1 MIIVEGPDGSG
12 KSTLVNKLAQEL
24 RLPVADKVVSA
35 DLQAMTDLVK
45 WTEDNVA
52 RGFQPTI
59 FDRHRLI
66 SEPIYGPILKP
77 RQDEHFCDSGWL
89 SQQLWLFYGC
99 KPIIIYCLPD
109 IRTVRENVAREDT
122 NNQAVEGRIA
132 AIYAAYVNRATLDF
146 TRGVGRL
153 YNYQTTR
160 FDDLIGWINF
170 QLEGKV
176 VQHDR
181 VSFPSPRSEGVH
193 PGSDLRGLDP
203 AARRARLERR

>member
-12 KSTLVNKLAQEL
+12 KSTLVSILAQKL
-24 RLPVADKVVSA
+24 RLPVANKVVDS
-35 DLQAMTDLVK
+35 QTNAMVDLVK

-66 SEPIYGPILKP
+66 SEPIYGPILKE
-77 RQDEHFCDSGWL
+77 RQDPKFYDMGWL

-109 IRTVRENVAREDT
+109 IREVRANVAREDT
-122 NNQAVEGRIA
+122 DNSVVAGRIA

-153 YNYQTTR
+153 YNYKTTR
-160 FDDLIGWINF
+160 LDDLVGWIEMNL
-170 QLEGKV
+170 QGRV
-176 VQHDR
+176 TTDDR
-181 VSFPSPRSEGVH
+181 VQLPRPRLEGVH
-193 PGSDLRGLDP
+193 PQADDRGRQP
-203 AARRARLERR
+203 AARRARH